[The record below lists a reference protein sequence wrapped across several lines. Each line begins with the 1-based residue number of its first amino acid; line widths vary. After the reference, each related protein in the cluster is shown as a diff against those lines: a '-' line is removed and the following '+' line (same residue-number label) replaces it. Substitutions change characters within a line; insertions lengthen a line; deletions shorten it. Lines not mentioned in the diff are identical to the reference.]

1 MEWLNVLFFFS
12 KREKKVDDNNQHM
25 IDERTEDMRR
35 TKKILIDL
43 SKDPM
48 WIFLKNDHTVPQQLT
63 DRIFKRIGGSKR
75 EGESERAREKTTQE
89 R

>member
-1 MEWLNVLFFFS
+1 MIVMEWLNVLFFFS

-48 WIFLKNDHTVPQQLT
+48 
-63 DRIFKRIGGSKR
+63 
-75 EGESERAREKTTQE
+75 
-89 R
+89 